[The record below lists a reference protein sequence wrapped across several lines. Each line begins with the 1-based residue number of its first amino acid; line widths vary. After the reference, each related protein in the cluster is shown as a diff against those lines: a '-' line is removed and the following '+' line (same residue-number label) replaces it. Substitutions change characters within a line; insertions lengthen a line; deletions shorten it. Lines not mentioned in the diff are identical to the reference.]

1 MIIMNDLLVQMHRK
15 RHHFSFFGEKVM
27 NFSFSDLFPPNF
39 PPVVDGTLFFS
50 HGNIKIEFMNRG
62 I

>member
-1 MIIMNDLLVQMHRK
+1 MIIMHDLLVQMHRK
-15 RHHFSFFGEKVM
+15 RHHLSLFGEKVM
-27 NFSFSDLFPPNF
+27 NFFLSDLFPPNF

-50 HGNIKIEFMNRG
+50 HGNIKIECMNLG